1 MIQFEGTKDLI
12 FDEFIPVRCCMS
24 SFALKLLAMITM
36 TLDHAGAI
44 LFPSNE
50 ILRLVGRLSFPIYCF
65 LLSEGFVHTSSRKR
79 YLFRMGLWGVISEP
93 VFDLAFR
100 GNLWVPNHQNVFFTL
115 FFGLCSLWLLTHFE
129 KEKPAAAVG
138 FLLLPIFAAEWFHT
152 DYGAFGAA
160 LIVVF
165 YICRNQ
171 RVEALT
177 GFALLNTGFS
187 LLSSRIQLAA
197 AAAVLPLAFYNGKR
211 GPKLPGWIFYAFYPA
226 HLLVLWGLHTM
237 MI

>member
-1 MIQFEGTKDLI
+1 
-12 FDEFIPVRCCMS
+12 MS

-36 TLDHAGAI
+36 TLDHTGAI

-115 FFGLCSLWLLTHFE
+115 FFGLCSLCLLTHFE

-165 YICRNQ
+165 YICRKISG
-171 RVEALT
+171 RRISFVTSSPLRIICCKPS
-177 GFALLNTGFS
+177 S
-187 LLSSRIQLAA
+187 LYTISSWISGSSASTAA
-197 AAAVLPLAFYNGKR
+197 PSAGSIPR
-211 GPKLPGWIFYAFYPA
+211 
-226 HLLVLWGLHTM
+226 
-237 MI
+237 